1 MSTTSHK
8 SRTRTLSEAAMKKR
22 VHTSKED
29 RSRTL
34 AGKDLVKKV
43 HDEGQ
48 TLKVLEREAEVKR
61 GFEAKTT
68 KSATPNNRRP
78 SGKH

>member
-1 MSTTSHK
+1 
-8 SRTRTLSEAAMKKR
+8 MKKR

-48 TLKVLEREAEVKR
+48 TLKVLKREAEVKR
-61 GFEAKTT
+61 GFEAKIT
-68 KSATPNNRRP
+68 KSAKPNTRRP

>member
-8 SRTRTLSEAAMKKR
+8 SRTRTLSEDAMKKR
-22 VHTSKED
+22 IHTSKED

-48 TLKVLEREAEVKR
+48 TLKVLEHEAEVKR

-78 SGKH
+78 SGKR